1 MPCGPAAAMAPP
13 PPSSRTRKKGTGI
26 SRFPVAHPTSAY
38 GCTTVMVPTFERPT
52 PRMSGRYM
60 SSTSGGGTV

>member
-1 MPCGPAAAMAPP
+1 MEIPRHECLLRTDGPLPHPP
-13 PPSSRTRKKGTGI
+13 YGHLLPEGEGK
-26 SRFPVAHPTSAY
+26 PTFH
-38 GCTTVMVPTFERPT
+38 GCTTVIEAGVDLPT